1 MVDKENAEMV
11 FFDTLEQV
19 EKQSYYFSTL
29 CAYSP
34 NLHKPYK
41 KYLDTLAAQQNGDDF
56 FSGVGSGISENSDDK
71 DEDLSWLDNL

>member
-1 MVDKENAEMV
+1 MYKRYC
-11 FFDTLEQV
+11 
-19 EKQSYYFSTL
+19 YYFSTL

-41 KYLDTLAAQQNGDDF
+41 KYLDVLAAQQNGDDF
-56 FSGVGSGISENSDDK
+56 FGGVGSGLSDNSNNK